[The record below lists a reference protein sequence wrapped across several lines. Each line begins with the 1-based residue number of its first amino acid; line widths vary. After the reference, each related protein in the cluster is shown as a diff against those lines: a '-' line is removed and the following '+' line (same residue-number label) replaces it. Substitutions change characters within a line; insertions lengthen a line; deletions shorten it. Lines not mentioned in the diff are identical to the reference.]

1 MNDPT
6 SDPELWQLDTIMYL
20 IDELPARHLDW
31 LLDSPG
37 LEKRDPNK
45 TDNISWWIQ
54 DYGKASS
61 LIETLEH
68 LIAEDK

>member
-31 LLDSPG
+31 LLDHPG
-37 LEKRDPNK
+37 TAKDQSK

-54 DYGKASS
+54 DWGKASS
-61 LIETLEH
+61 LIQTLEH